1 MAMDQPLFVIALV
14 AALIFAILYFK
25 ARSDIRA
32 AAEEQYNRWRQ
43 EDLDRITHEQR
54 AIAVREAAAHLHTW
68 RQQQEA
74 GIREDAI
81 TRSKAVIIG
90 KVTEHVAPWLPVF
103 PYNPKDARFIGSPID
118 MIVFDGCDEDDVRSI
133 VFLEIK
139 TSSSTLS
146 RRQRQIRDAIL
157 AGRVEW
163 QELRIDSSSNAVLK

>member
-1 MAMDQPLFVIALV
+1 MDQPLLVLAFIVALV
-14 AALIFAILYFK
+14 FAVLYFK
-25 ARSDIRA
+25 ARADIRSA
-32 AAEEQYNRWRQ
+32 AQEQYNRWRQ

-81 TRSKAVIIG
+81 SRSKAVIIG

-103 PYNPKDARFIGSPID
+103 PFNPKDARFIGSPID

-139 TSSSTLS
+139 TNSSALS
-146 RRQRQIRDAIL
+146 RRQRQIRDAIV

-163 QELRIDSSSNAVLK
+163 QELRIDSSSNAVLKQ